1 MVLFFLFYSLRK
13 STRIMSKVW
22 TVLVKVM
29 PSKNYLQLLNWQK
42 VHMLASVICLSKKCF
57 IVYCLLTVVIC
68 YKKLLKSCTG
78 KLLCYIMCS
87 FKCFMLFLYQIM
99 YFYSSVLL
107 LLLFLRW
114 YKENLL
120 DMHL

>member
-1 MVLFFLFYSLRK
+1 MVLFFLFCSLRK

-29 PSKNYLQLLNWQK
+29 PLKNYLQLLNWQK

-78 KLLCYIMCS
+78 KLLG
-87 FKCFMLFLYQIM
+87 QIM
-99 YFYSSVLL
+99 FHVIFTQVYYVYYFFSF
-107 LLLFLRW
+107 LLFGG
-114 YKENLL
+114 YKENLCV
-120 DMHL
+120 HLKLHVSMK